1 MMETTL
7 IAQWASMMDVV
18 LVVAKEAL
26 KAVLLVFW
34 SVQLMDE
41 R

>member
-18 LVVAKEAL
+18 LVVGKEAL